1 MDGYNCWTK
10 HGKEPAKPAEGQGR
24 CERTNLPINY
34 EMEHP
39 DNEIEDISDEKL
51 DPANDVTDG
60 EENDAND
67 GDIGDMPK
75 LRTMLHHFQGDDR
88 LSKE

>member
-1 MDGYNCWTK
+1 
-10 HGKEPAKPAEGQGR
+10 
-24 CERTNLPINY
+24 
-34 EMEHP
+34 MEHP

-88 LSKE
+88 LSKEYKEFHTLQGFEATNSP